1 MISENVYSCVP
12 VCAHGQLDQNQCVL
26 CPEMHLK
33 LCLGKAGNALVNS
46 AELWYEMQAGYLGAE
61 SQLLCVRNAD
71 TNSTGICVLR
81 RALHPKRSV
90 SINTPLMQV
99 LLESFISAA
108 LLVNAC

>member
-1 MISENVYSCVP
+1 MCTRVCLCVHVGGLTRIS
-12 VCAHGQLDQNQCVL
+12 VL

-33 LCLGKAGNALVNS
+33 LCLGKAGNTLVNS

-81 RALHPKRSV
+81 RALRPKRSV
-90 SINTPLMQV
+90 LTQH
-99 LLESFISAA
+99 
-108 LLVNAC
+108 